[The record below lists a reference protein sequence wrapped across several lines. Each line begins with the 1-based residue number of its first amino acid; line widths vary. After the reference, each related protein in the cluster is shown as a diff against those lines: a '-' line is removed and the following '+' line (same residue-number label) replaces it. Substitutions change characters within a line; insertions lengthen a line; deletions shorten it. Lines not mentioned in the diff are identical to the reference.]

1 MSKRKLFKPGDV
13 KVHEF
18 QVNKEHLASF
28 ADGLVHPV
36 CSTFVLARE
45 MEWSSRLFVLEMCS
59 EHEEAVGT
67 MLHIDHKSPARLG
80 EQVVVKAIY
89 QSLTN
94 HQLVCDVL
102 VTVGDRLIAKG
113 HTGQKILSK
122 EKISQI
128 FTSLER

>member
-1 MSKRKLFKPGDV
+1 MKVTKFFEQGDV

-18 QVNKEHLASF
+18 VVTEEHLASF

-45 MEWSSRLFVLEMCS
+45 MEWSSRLFVLDMCG
-59 EHEEAVGT
+59 ENEEAVGT
-67 MLHIDHKSPARLG
+67 MLHIDHKSPASLG
-80 EQVVVKAIY
+80 DHVVVKAIY

-102 VTVGDRLIAKG
+102 VTVGDGLIAKG
-113 HTGQKILSK
+113 QTEQKILSK